1 MPRNIVILLDGT
13 SNQITADR
21 SNVLRLYG
29 GLTKNDEQ
37 LVYYDPGVG
46 TFGLADGSSW
56 RSALWKFWGMA
67 TGYGLD
73 DNVKQ
78 AYRFLVENY
87 RKDGEPDENGNTRD
101 RIYIIGFSRGAYSA
115 RVLAGFINAL
125 GLIEPRSLNLLDYAY
140 RDYKRI
146 GEGGEGEHAFAT
158 MRLYERTLRPDRPP
172 VRMLGL
178 FDTVASVIE
187 RGPLLWRLKSHAY
200 TDRNPSVES
209 VFQAFAIDDVR
220 TMFRPIHWEEGQEYW
235 GSAFRH
241 EAGARPQEVEQVWF
255 PGYHA
260 DVGGGHPEGES
271 GLAKVPL
278 LWLIDKAKTSNLKFS
293 TRSVNALILG
303 KGEDN
308 PRVAPDPL
316 GPKHNSLKWFWVPF
330 EFIPRRKPKR
340 SRRWSVLGWV
350 LPLFEKRNVPE
361 GAKLHRSLADRK
373 AQLGEWPDNAPEK
386 YELVD

>member
-1 MPRNIVILLDGT
+1 MPRNIVILFDGT

-29 GLTKNDEQ
+29 ALTKNDEQ

-46 TFGLADGSSW
+46 TFGLRDGSYW
-56 RSALWKFWGMA
+56 RSRFIRFWGMA

-87 RKDGEPDENGNTRD
+87 RNDWPPDEDGNTRD
-101 RIYIIGFSRGAYSA
+101 KIYILGFSRGAYSA

-125 GLIEPRSLNLLDYAY
+125 GLIEPRNLNLLDYAY

-146 GEGGEGEHAFAT
+146 GEGGEGDHAFAT

-172 VRMLGL
+172 IRMLGL
-178 FDTVASVIE
+178 FDTVSSVFQ
-187 RGPLLWRLKSHAY
+187 RGPLGWRLKSHAY
-200 TDRNPSVES
+200 TDRNPSVQS
-209 VFQAFAIDDVR
+209 VFHAFAMDDVR
-220 TMFRPIHWEEGQEYW
+220 TMFRPVHWEEEQEYW

-241 EAGARPQEVEQVWF
+241 QSKVSEQEVEQVWF

-260 DVGGGHPEGES
+260 DVGGGHPEAES
-271 GLAKVPL
+271 GLAKIPL
-278 LWLIDKAKTSNLKFS
+278 LWLVGKAKTADLKFS
-293 TRSVNALILG
+293 TRSINALILG

-308 PRVAPDPL
+308 PRTPPDSL
-316 GPKHNSLKWFWVPF
+316 GPKHNSMKWFWLPF
-330 EFIPRRKPKR
+330 EFLPRRKPVR
-340 SRRWSVLGWV
+340 SHRPSIFGLI
-350 LPLFEKRNVPE
+350 LPLFEKRKVRE
-361 GAKLHRSLADRK
+361 GAKLHRSLLDRK
-373 AQLGEWPDNAPEK
+373 AQLGEWPENAPKTYVVE
-386 YELVD
+386 E